1 MKKIN
6 IIKRLCALLIVT
18 AGFMSCDKDN
28 NTAPT
33 LTLNGETNQ
42 TLCLGDLYNEL
53 GATATD
59 ADGNKIDVT
68 VTSNVDTNAIGNYAV
83 SLSATDANGNTTT
96 IDGTVDIEFCLTSL
110 YGEYSVNHDCT
121 AMGQNLISDTQN
133 IKAGSG
139 DNVFIIENFNS
150 VINEVTGNIDLNAMT
165 VNVPEETMGMSGVD
179 VTISGEG
186 TINTNGD
193 VEITFTYSGTASG
206 IPVTSGS
213 CTATYS
219 KVLE

>member
-83 SLSATDANGNTTT
+83 SLSATDANGNT
-96 IDGTVDIEFCLTSL
+96 
-110 YGEYSVNHDCT
+110 
-121 AMGQNLISDTQN
+121 
-133 IKAGSG
+133 
-139 DNVFIIENFNS
+139 
-150 VINEVTGNIDLNAMT
+150 
-165 VNVPEETMGMSGVD
+165 
-179 VTISGEG
+179 
-186 TINTNGD
+186 
-193 VEITFTYSGTASG
+193 
-206 IPVTSGS
+206 
-213 CTATYS
+213 
-219 KVLE
+219 